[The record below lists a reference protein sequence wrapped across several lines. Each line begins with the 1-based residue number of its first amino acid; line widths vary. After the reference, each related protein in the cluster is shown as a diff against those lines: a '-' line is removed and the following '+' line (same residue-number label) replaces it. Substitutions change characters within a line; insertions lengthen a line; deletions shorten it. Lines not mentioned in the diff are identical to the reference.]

1 VAMEAFDGKGKV
13 WLEGEAWSATTK
25 RPVEKDQAVMVNDL
39 DGLVLR
45 VEPLAESESSGAKL
59 QT

>member
-1 VAMEAFDGKGKV
+1 MESFEGTGKV

-25 RPVEKDQAVMVNDL
+25 QPVEKDQTVVINDL

-45 VEPLAESESSGAKL
+45 VEPVTEI
-59 QT
+59 